1 MYKETRLPPLR
12 TPEKAPRKS
21 QGEEF
26 LSFKEDQKGP
36 HLHYKEIRSE
46 LKIIF
51 SQHECQG
58 AWVWCA
64 KKPHLHT
71 HFAYVHPWT
80 FGGLNATQYL
90 SNSFLHQFFQQSTF
104 FVWKL
109 NYYHSLCNPLLWMA
123 TCVLNPS
130 YSLYL
135 SKNCLVLET
144 VPYFCSTFSFV
155 WNLKLWCFW
164 MSLLSSWAAL
174 ILWPRSRVCQCRR
187 VQHETLQTDNKQTAQ
202 SHLST
207 SQTSCDNH
215 KSLKGVFFNKFNC
228 VILQFTVFTVTTSR
242 PLTPE
247 LKPSH
252 NRKLITQK
260 PENSIFL
267 VAFSASMKV
276 SFFHNS

>member
-1 MYKETRLPPLR
+1 MNAKE
-12 TPEKAPRKS
+12 
-21 QGEEF
+21 
-26 LSFKEDQKGP
+26 
-36 HLHYKEIRSE
+36 
-46 LKIIF
+46 
-51 SQHECQG
+51 HECDVLKSHIFTHILHMCILG
-58 AWVWCA
+58 
-64 KKPHLHT
+64 HLVDSMQHNT
-71 HFAYVHPWT
+71 WAIH
-80 FGGLNATQYL
+80 
-90 SNSFLHQFFQQSTF
+90 SFITLCFFQQSTF

-109 NYYHSLCNPLLWMA
+109 NYYHSLCNPLLWMT

-135 SKNCLVLET
+135 SKKCLVLET

-215 KSLKGVFFNKFNC
+215 KSLKGVFK
-228 VILQFTVFTVTTSR
+228 
-242 PLTPE
+242 
-247 LKPSH
+247 
-252 NRKLITQK
+252 
-260 PENSIFL
+260 
-267 VAFSASMKV
+267 
-276 SFFHNS
+276 